1 MFGKKYKKFLKFKL
15 DYVLLATL
23 LTLYYGRL
31 QWNNFIGDPDG
42 FYHAKISEF
51 LSQGVLLKDLPWM
64 QFATLRDNYTDHHLL
79 YHLLLTP
86 FIYLSKDPLIAVKIA
101 TVVFAVLMVL
111 VFYWLL
117 KKLKISYPFVFALL
131 FITLEAGS
139 FRMGLIKANS
149 LSLLVIWLLIYAM
162 FKQKTWLMALLG
174 FVFVWLY
181 GGWPLAIII
190 FFVHFFAEKV
200 YQRLNTNKLKL
211 FWYKTVHIFDFKK
224 GGKKNHH
231 IFLALLLGLLAGLV
245 INPYWPH
252 NLYFY
257 YQQVVQ
263 IGVVNLG
270 GQLQVGGEWYGTT
283 FMHVI
288 SSLPHIFVLAS
299 LLFLVLFMKYKK
311 VSQQTWFSFALAFV
325 FLLLS
330 IKSRRYIEYFAP
342 FALLFTACAFTDVKK
357 ILNWKKIKKFWQEN
371 PTYLKLYLGLA
382 GTLFAVLILPVIF
395 TKTWDVAVPRN
406 WSMQKFT
413 AGLTWLEQNTPAQS
427 TIFHGDWDEWPILFY
442 HNDHNY
448 YIVGLDPTFMHNFDA
463 ALQQE
468 YADITT
474 GKTKGIISEKIIKD
488 FGAEYVLVEKKD
500 HAKFVNNLDM
510 DSFAE
515 LLYEDE
521 ELIIYHLI
529 SP

>member
-1 MFGKKYKKFLKFKL
+1 MLGKKYKKMLKLKL
-15 DYVLLATL
+15 DYVLLAIL
-23 LTLYYGRL
+23 LSLYYGRL

-51 LSQGVLLKDLPWM
+51 ISQGILIKNLPWM
-64 QFATLRDNYTDHHLL
+64 QFATIRDNYTDHHLL

-86 FIYLSKDPLIAVKIA
+86 FVYISKNPLIAVKIA
-101 TVVFAVLMVL
+101 TVVFAVAMVL

-117 KKLKISYPFVFALL
+117 KKFKIVYPFVFALL
-131 FITLEAGS
+131 FITLEASS

-162 FKQKTWLMALLG
+162 FWQKTWTMALLG

-181 GGWPLAIII
+181 GGWPLAIMI
-190 FFVHFFAEKV
+190 FFIYFFTEKV
-200 YQRLNTNKLKL
+200 YQHLNTNRLKL
-211 FWYKTVHIFDFKK
+211 FWYKTIHVFDFKK
-224 GGKKNHH
+224 SKKKNHH
-231 IFLALLLGLLAGLV
+231 IFLTLLLGLLSGII

-257 YQQVVQ
+257 YQQIIQ

-283 FMHVI
+283 FMHII

-299 LLFLVLFMKYKK
+299 LLFLVLFMNYKK
-311 VSQQTWFSFALAFV
+311 ISQKTWFSFALTFI

-330 IKSRRYIEYFAP
+330 IKSRRYIEYFSP
-342 FALLFTACAFTDVKK
+342 FILLFTACAFTDVKK
-357 ILNWKKIKKFWQEN
+357 TLNWEKIKKFWKEN
-371 PTYLKLYLGLA
+371 PKYLKIYLSLA
-382 GTLFAVLILPVIF
+382 GTLFAILILPVIF
-395 TKTWDVAVPRN
+395 SKTWDVAVPQT

-413 AGLTWLEQNTPAQS
+413 AGLDWLKQNTPAE
-427 TIFHGDWDEWPILFY
+427 TLVFHGDWDEWPVLFY

-463 ALQQE
+463 DLQRE

-474 GKTKGIISEKIIKD
+474 GKIKGIVSEKIIKD

-500 HAKFVNNLDM
+500 HAEFVNNLDM

-515 LLYEDE
+515 LVYEDE
-521 ELIIYHLI
+521 EMIIYHLI